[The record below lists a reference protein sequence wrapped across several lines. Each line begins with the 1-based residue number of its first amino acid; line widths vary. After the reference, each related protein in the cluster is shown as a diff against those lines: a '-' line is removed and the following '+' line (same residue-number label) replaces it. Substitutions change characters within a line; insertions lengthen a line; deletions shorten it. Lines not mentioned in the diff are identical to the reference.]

1 VAAGALAHKGGLPD
15 GERRAPEFAACQH
28 SIRIGA
34 QQCVAAATLLH
45 VEHQRYGGDGENRD
59 RKHGADRST
68 SPAAGALDGHHP
80 RMMSKSG
87 LQCNNRNV
95 MTNERFGAPWTRR
108 TSPCHP
114 VVNGNQHWGGSVT
127 IGGWDVAAVLLK
139 AITYAATLAAA
150 GGIFFLSYCRGLL
163 LEGERQRIRRLIGR
177 LALAAGL
184 VSCVRIALLSASMSG
199 DFSGMF
205 DASMVSLLL
214 SGGEGRATGLRLVG
228 LLLVIVAVVTGRGLV
243 LASIGAVVAAVSF
256 AAVGHTHAVASSALP
271 ELMLSVHPLSITIWL
286 GALRP
291 LLLIAGEAGV
301 ARTAAIAA
309 RFGTAALCVVGL
321 LVIAGAIVL
330 VVLLDGVAQLWTSR
344 YGRWVSIKLGFVV
357 ALLSLAAFNK
367 LRLTPRLRTG
377 DSSAILMF
385 RHSIEAEMLLAGSIL
400 VITAAFTTI
409 TGPGLEE

>member
-1 VAAGALAHKGGLPD
+1 
-15 GERRAPEFAACQH
+15 
-28 SIRIGA
+28 
-34 QQCVAAATLLH
+34 
-45 VEHQRYGGDGENRD
+45 
-59 RKHGADRST
+59 
-68 SPAAGALDGHHP
+68 
-80 RMMSKSG
+80 
-87 LQCNNRNV
+87 
-95 MTNERFGAPWTRR
+95 
-108 TSPCHP
+108 
-114 VVNGNQHWGGSVT
+114 VVNGIQHWGGSVT

-150 GGIFFLSYCRGLL
+150 GGIFFLSYCRELL
-163 LEGERQRIRRLIGR
+163 LKGERQRIRRLIGR

-184 VSCVRIALLSASMSG
+184 LSCVRIALLSASMSG

-271 ELMLSVHPLSITIWL
+271 ELILSVHLLCIAFWL
-286 GALRP
+286 GALTP

-309 RFGTAALCVVGL
+309 RFGSAALWVVGL
-321 LVIAGAIVL
+321 LLIAGAIVL
-330 VVLLDGVAQLWTSR
+330 SMLLDGVAQLWTSR
-344 YGRWVSIKLGFVV
+344 YGRLVSIKLGFVV

-367 LRLTPRLRTG
+367 LRLTPRLRAG
-377 DSSAILMF
+377 DSSAILLF
-385 RHSIEAEMLLAGSIL
+385 RRSIEAEMLLAGSIL